1 MANIKQYTDN
11 IRKAIYGKEVR
22 ESLATGIEVINTE
35 VEKNTTHVDKTV
47 KDIEKFK
54 NDINLAESQRVSAE
68 NKRISDEKIRVINEE
83 TRKEEFK
90 KIVDENS
97 TWDKKLSNLYNTNN
111 SSLTDLNK
119 SFKSKYN
126 NLEKEYAKEITNVK
140 DIQGQPGASY
150 KVNSLGVHPSS
161 NGFITDVVLKGNT
174 LINLACRE
182 TLEVG
187 TTKTSIYANFNN
199 KAIRFNKVT
208 IANKSNKT
216 VTYGIYDFSS
226 TNWKRNIEVSSK
238 EIRSITLSNDEY
250 IGNIVGGYSDGFENT
265 ESSKTEFKKAMM
277 FFEGDVTNYNFEYFE
292 GMKSVG
298 DDGNKVGYMKLLT
311 RKEDGNLFDKT
322 QIISGKI
329 VSGANNSTMGIFIDP
344 DQNIDKWNVTNYIPI
359 FSNEIFIG
367 GLTNSIVSG
376 NNINY
381 GAFYDENKNTISV
394 LSYNILNDNFKISVP
409 QNAKY
414 FAISVK
420 QEDLDNLYICNNPSK
435 STNHKSEKNQLL
447 FLRATSE
454 WDSIL
459 ARGINDDLCDLIE
472 GRGSSEDKY
481 IKKCEPFKYRGTE
494 EWIDVTGNVAEYKR
508 FKLVLDN
515 KAIGL
520 TNIKCNLF
528 PTKESVWTDA
538 GTEEGICGSTKN
550 GSIYIRIKAS
560 RLSTSDKNGFKKWL
574 SENNLEGVFELH
586 RYESY
591 KCIGIKAR
599 SWDKNTLIN
608 IESGPIKPDIEC
620 YMPHSVLSSLKG
632 ISDKLEC
639 VDENVIKLLIE
650 VANKANKE
658 HDHDDKY
665 LKSNLGMVSNFN
677 DCKESGMWRVNGESI
692 PNAPYSG
699 AISGTLEVLNAKV
712 NGEFMQR
719 FTSTA
724 GEVFFRYYRIE
735 NSTWSTWTNY
745 SSQPFQPFRGHATD
759 FNLCTKPGRYTISAK
774 DTLPNAP
781 YSGGVWGYLDVIR
794 INESEIIQKFTV
806 SGPGSVYTR
815 IYNFEHK
822 WFNWVKTPTVEDFE
836 CKNGQ
841 SGGYQKLPNGI
852 IIQWGSTVI
861 PFDGYRA
868 HGYLYYPIAFK
879 EYAHCCGNVA
889 SNDYGGFCET
899 SGTVVGDTLSRAY
912 AEALDVGNGNRQGQN
927 VRFQWIAIGK

>member
-119 SFKSKYN
+119 SFKSKYD

-140 DIQGQPGASY
+140 DAQGQPGVSY

-161 NGFITDVVLKGNT
+161 NGFITDVVLKGKT
-174 LINLACRE
+174 LINIMPMNSSDWKINGDGLNAFNYIRLDSLPVKPNTKYSYKLFNLPDKYDSHWFHLLE
-182 TLEVG
+182 PLTTKDKKGTFTSISNIGRSYLHLYPKEGQKFTLE
-187 TTKTSIYANFNN
+187 
-199 KAIRFNKVT
+199 
-208 IANKSNKT
+208 
-216 VTYGIYDFSS
+216 
-226 TNWKRNIEVSSK
+226 EVK
-238 EIRSITLSNDEY
+238 DVKILL
-250 IGNIVGGYSDGFENT
+250 V
-265 ESSKTEFKKAMM
+265 
-277 FFEGDVTNYNFEYFE
+277 EGEHDLNRYFE

-344 DQNIDKWNVTNYIPI
+344 AQDIDKWNVTNYIPI

-367 GLTNSIVSG
+367 GLTSSIVSG

-420 QEDLDNLYICNNPSK
+420 HEDLDNLYICNNPSK
-435 STNHKSEKNQLL
+435 LTNHKSEKNQLL
-447 FLRATSE
+447 FLRATNE
-454 WDSIL
+454 WDSIV

-472 GRGSSEDKY
+472 GRGNSEDKY
-481 IKKCEPFKYRGTE
+481 IKKCEPFKYKGIE
-494 EWIDVTGNVAEYKR
+494 EWIDVTGNVADYKR

-515 KAIGL
+515 KAVGL

-528 PTKESVWTDA
+528 PTKESVWADA
-538 GTEEGICGSTKN
+538 GTEEGICGSTQN

-599 SWDKNTLIN
+599 SWDKNTLVN

-658 HDHDDKY
+658 HDHNDKY

-692 PNAPYSG
+692 SNAPYSG

-724 GEVFFRYYRIE
+724 GEVFFRCYRIE

-745 SSQPFQPFRGHATD
+745 LAQPFQPFRGHATD
-759 FNLCTKPGRYTISAK
+759 FNLCTKPGRYTVNSYNTI
-774 DTLPNAP
+774 PNSP
-781 YSGGVWGYLDVIR
+781 YSGGIWGYLDVIMS
-794 INESEIIQKFTV
+794 NEKEIIQKFTV

-815 IYNFEHK
+815 IYNVEHK

-841 SGGYQKLPNGI
+841 SGGYQKFPNGI
-852 IIQWGSTVI
+852 MIQWGSTVI

-879 EYAHCCGNVA
+879 EYVHCCGNVA

-912 AEALDVGNGNRQGQN
+912 AEALDVGNGNKQGHN